1 MIITQKIIFAAVNSL
16 KDNNYKLKIGN
27 MNIARDWGWAEEY
40 MKAIHLMTNTK
51 KLKDQ
56 IICTGEPTKLR
67 DFIDLTFKLLDLDWK
82 NHIISD
88 PSLFRDRDINISFGD
103 PSQIH
108 KDLNWA
114 TTSKIE
120 DIIRELL
127 TSKLKN

>member
-1 MIITQKIIFAAVNSL
+1 
-16 KDNNYKLKIGN
+16 